1 MALQI
6 SPAALGRPLADVER
20 VQARVLAWRRDRY
33 ERLGALAP
41 EDDEAERVSG
51 IWVALYWLDGQPV
64 GPFSDG
70 AADSVDRVLREARL
84 GEAVVKGNKPSR
96 YTVYQALGI
105 VQALRWAA
113 GRYDELPG
121 FAPADPHQRS
131 A

>member
-20 VQARVLAWRRDRY
+20 VHALVLANLQARRAAVGAGAPDDRES
-33 ERLGALAP
+33 ERA
-41 EDDEAERVSG
+41 SG
-51 IWVALYWLDGQPV
+51 ILRALYWLSGQPV

-70 AADSVDRVLREARL
+70 AADSVDRVLWEARL
-84 GEAVVKGNKPSR
+84 GEAVVKGKPSR
-96 YTVYQALGI
+96 FTVYQALGI
-105 VQALRWAA
+105 VELLRWAA

-121 FAPADPHQRS
+121 FAPKDAQQQS